1 MTNRAR
7 MLQLNSP
14 NARGILPGVTQI
26 VPNDLKKGR
35 FYYMHF
41 DHMNY
46 KTVEGPAEWNGPY
59 WCIVNIDEI
68 YPEHN
73 IAIVPKGIYI
83 NTVLKEERIDAT
95 KTTPLG
101 NLVVLN
107 GWVNVSDFA
116 AKKTGRESAEKLRS
130 IALTSIRGDVFV
142 RSYPPDERVTAKL
155 DELVE
160 IVEKARVYKLI
171 DLGSNPSVRFYL
183 PNKIVG
189 AAAGGAGA
197 GAGAVAGASMNEG
210 DSDEYGNGG
219 NTAASSSSMWGGRR
233 RRSSTRRRASR
244 RRRSTRRRA
253 SRRH

>member
-26 VPNDLKKGR
+26 DPKDLKKGR

-46 KTVEGPAEWNGPY
+46 QTVEGQAEWNGPY
-59 WCIVNIDEI
+59 WCIVNIDKI
-68 YPEHN
+68 YPEGPH

-95 KTTPLG
+95 NTSPLG
-101 NLVVLN
+101 DLVVLN
-107 GWVNVSDFA
+107 GWVNISNYA
-116 AKKTGRESAEKLRS
+116 AKKTGRESASKLRS
-130 IALTSIRGDVFV
+130 IALASFIGDTYV
-142 RSYPPDERVTAKL
+142 RSDPPNERVTAKL
-155 DELVE
+155 DELVN

-183 PNKIVG
+183 PNEIVG

-233 RRSSTRRRASR
+233 RTRRRASR